1 MSAMTVAKVIRD
13 IFGGIGFIFTALF
26 MASVVTMFII
36 ILPAVYLDSIGLNV
50 SPTMNFLSPVLEFI
64 INSIIPTSFVV
75 GLMSLGVRALFCI
88 SIISREHD
96 KRMSQECL

>member
-64 INSIIPTSFVV
+64 INSINSMYIQFFGSFKNNW
-75 GLMSLGVRALFCI
+75 GFLSTNYYLNNY
-88 SIISREHD
+88 
-96 KRMSQECL
+96 